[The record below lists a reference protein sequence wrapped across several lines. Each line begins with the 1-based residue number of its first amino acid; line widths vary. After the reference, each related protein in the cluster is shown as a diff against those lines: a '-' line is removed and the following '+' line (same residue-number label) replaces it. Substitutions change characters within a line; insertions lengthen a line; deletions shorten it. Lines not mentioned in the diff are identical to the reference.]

1 MKKILFSLLMTLSI
15 LITLLPPEVS
25 LADSEYTYDEII
37 RNSLN
42 GFEKNDNG
50 DYKNIY
56 PSVFCDIA
64 SSYGLNAI
72 CIDYTIG
79 KGGWTENTIA
89 IFLCNP
95 ISSPTVKVEGN
106 NFTITNTVACEGC
119 YFAFREKSKN
129 DWVFTVYPVEKNGKY
144 LPSNYYSNN
153 SISSNIASG
162 YDLKINGYYYNYSYT
177 GDSILPNEWQNPVN
191 GNVDMPQNWTQTQV
205 RIKTP
210 GDSVRMDSRT
220 NTYLDVVVN
229 GKVFVNDCSS
239 LATTSSLKGAI
250 SGSCMFWLDDKK
262 VTDFLVTDDNVTI
275 LSNISD
281 IKNNKYYTFQ
291 VKGTA
296 VINGMNEGGTHKM
309 TFGCNVANDINAFGI
324 GNKLEWVSCDD
335 NTTFIYYVDENNDG
349 IDDNTGETIPPM
361 TQPSGSQTNNTNPDS
376 SSNDNDSGIINS
388 LKGLLN
394 KATDTVNGMKD
405 LINGFSSAVGSMFA
419 FLPSPIGEFIVV
431 GIVIMIIVSVIG
443 FIRG

>member
-1 MKKILFSLLMTLSI
+1 MRKILFSLLMTLSI

-37 RNSLN
+37 RNSLS

-106 NFTITNTVACEGC
+106 NFIITNTVACEGC

-129 DWVFTVYPVEKNGKY
+129 DWGFTVYPVEKNGKY
-144 LPSNYYSNN
+144 LPSNFT

-162 YDLKINGYYYNYSYT
+162 YDLKINGYYYNYSYI
-177 GDSILPNEWQNPVN
+177 GESILPNAWQNPIN

-205 RIKTP
+205 RIKSP
-210 GDSVRMDSRT
+210 GDSVKMDART

-262 VTDFLVTDDNVTI
+262 VTDFLVTDDNVAI

-291 VKGTA
+291 VKGVA
-296 VINGMNEGGTHKM
+296 AINGMNEGGTHKM

-335 NTTFIYYVDENNDG
+335 NTTFVYYVDENNDG
-349 IDDNTGETIPPM
+349 VDDNTGETIPPM
-361 TQPSGSQTNNTNPDS
+361 TQPSGSQTDNTKPSDS
-376 SSNDNDSGIINS
+376 DNDSGIINS

-394 KATDTVNGMKD
+394 KATDTVNSMKD

-419 FLPSPIGEFIVV
+419 FLPSPLGEFIVV